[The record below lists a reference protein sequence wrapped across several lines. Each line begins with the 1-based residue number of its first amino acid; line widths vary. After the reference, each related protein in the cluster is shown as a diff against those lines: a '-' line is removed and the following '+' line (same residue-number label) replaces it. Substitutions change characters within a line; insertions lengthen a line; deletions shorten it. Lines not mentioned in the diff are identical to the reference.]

1 MGVFTSSKE
10 MHKGSAGN
18 IQINQS
24 IREMLKMA
32 MGWEKVE
39 GIVINPFGKFVQ
51 LKKEMIQLILDGYDY
66 YEKERGAF
74 NDGENN

>member
-1 MGVFTSSKE
+1 MGVFTTSEE

-24 IREMLKMA
+24 ITDMLQLA
-32 MGWEKVE
+32 LNWDKVE

-51 LKKEMIQLILDGYDY
+51 LKKEMIKLIIDGYDY
-66 YEKERGAF
+66 YEKERMELV
-74 NDGENN
+74 NGENN